1 MVLPQL
7 SMQNSLPSNLA
18 GWRMKQFWA
27 ACDDNRNGSVESQAC
42 PVWPSAQVQE
52 IVVRR

>member
-7 SMQNSLPSNLA
+7 SMENALPSNLA
-18 GWRMKQFWA
+18 GRRMKQFWA
-27 ACDDNRNGSVESQAC
+27 ACDDNLNGAVESQAR